1 MLCSRA
7 LALSTEWY
15 LDIDMAE
22 VPGMVRRQ
30 TATVH
35 VGGQDKYPIFDAH
48 SARSAL
54 KLIHNAKP
62 PLTPAQEAAVRAKA
76 RKYGVT

>member
-1 MLCSRA
+1 M
-7 LALSTEWY
+7 T
-15 LDIDMAE
+15 E
-22 VPGMVRRQ
+22 VPGMVRRR

-48 SARSAL
+48 SARSAI

-62 PLTPAQEAAVRAKA
+62 PLTAEQQAAVRAKA
-76 RKYGVT
+76 AKYGVT